1 MNSIDKFN
9 KLSKPEFISIFGNV
23 FEKTEWIAERCY
35 DSKPYN
41 NIDEL
46 FLKMMEVFENTEKAN
61 HLKILNSH
69 PLLAI
74 EKIMTEDS
82 INEQKN
88 AQLNQCTKKELGEF
102 KKLNEEYKKKF
113 NFPFIIAVAGK
124 TKLEILSSFR
134 KRIENNMENE
144 FEEAKKQVKKIA
156 TLRLNQIKI
165 NNKL

>member
-46 FLKMMEVFENTEKAN
+46 FLKMMEVFENTEKEK
-61 HLKILNSH
+61 HLEILNAH
-69 PLLAI
+69 PHLAV
-74 EKIMTEDS
+74 EKKLTEDS
-82 INEQKN
+82 KNEQKN
-88 AQLNQCTKKELGEF
+88 ASLNQCNDVEFIEF

-113 NFPFIIAVAGK
+113 GFPFIIAVKGK
-124 TKLEILSSFR
+124 NKEEILNSFR
-134 KRIENNMENE
+134 QRITNNINSE
-144 FEEAKKQVKKIA
+144 FEEAKKQVMKIA
-156 TLRLNQIKI
+156 SFRLSEIIK
-165 NNKL
+165 